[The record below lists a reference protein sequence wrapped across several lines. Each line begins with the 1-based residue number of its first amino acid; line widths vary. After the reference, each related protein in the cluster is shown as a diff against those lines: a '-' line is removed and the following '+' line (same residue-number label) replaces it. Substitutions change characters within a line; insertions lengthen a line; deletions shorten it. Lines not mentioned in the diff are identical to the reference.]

1 MATQPASTT
10 QSGDTYAA
18 LETFCLFTGYPR
30 SGHSVFGAMLDAHP
44 DMAIAFEEDSIRDF
58 EDGLSRTEIFDKVIE
73 NVERQVSKNRQSQGY
88 SYAVPGQWQ
97 GRNRALRVIG
107 DKHGHH
113 VASQYDKDP
122 AILERFEAQV
132 ELPLR
137 IVHVTRNPYD
147 VVARMTTKMKRE
159 RKGGPLHWSV
169 KNFRRLARAN
179 ERLIESGAYPVLTV
193 RHETFVAEPR
203 RELVRACEFL
213 GVAPEDEWLEACVS
227 VVFESPHKSRTLV
240 EWPKEEID
248 ALERV
253 IASHDFFAGY
263 TFAD

>member
-1 MATQPASTT
+1 MATPETT
-10 QSGDTYAA
+10 SERAVAAYADVEA
-18 LETFCLFTGYPR
+18 FCLFAGYPR

-44 DMAIAFEEDSIRDF
+44 DMAVAFEEDSIQDF
-58 EDGLSRTEIFDKVIE
+58 EDGLSRTEVFDKVIE
-73 NVERQVSKNRQSQGY
+73 NVERQVTKNRNSQGY

-97 GRNRALRVIG
+97 GRNRVLRVIG

-113 VASQYDKDP
+113 VATQYSHDP
-122 AILERFEAQV
+122 TVLDRFQAKV
-132 ELPLR
+132 DLPLR
-137 IVHVTRNPYD
+137 IIHVTRNPFD
-147 VVARMTTKMKRE
+147 VVARMTAKSKRE

-179 ERLIESGAYPVLTV
+179 DALIASGAYPVITV
-193 RHETFVAEPR
+193 RHETFVQEPR
-203 RELVRACEFL
+203 QELTRACEFL
-213 GVAPEDEWLEACVS
+213 GVEPESEWLDACVAL
-227 VVFESPHKSRTLV
+227 VFESPHKSRHLV